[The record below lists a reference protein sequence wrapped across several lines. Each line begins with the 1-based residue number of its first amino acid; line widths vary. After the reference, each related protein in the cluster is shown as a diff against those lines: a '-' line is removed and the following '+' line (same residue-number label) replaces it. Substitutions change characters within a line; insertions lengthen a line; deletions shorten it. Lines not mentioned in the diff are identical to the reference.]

1 MGREVICIKKVFA
14 VNRVW
19 KGGKKKKIK
28 RNGHKHNVFVEDCLF
43 HFSAAVTPG
52 RQEKK
57 LF

>member
-14 VNRVW
+14 VNRVG
-19 KGGKKKKIK
+19 KGGKK

-52 RQEKK
+52 REKK
-57 LF
+57 TVLN